1 MKKLLVIVLTV
12 LLALSLAA
20 CGTKQ
25 TRTADAEGLIRV
37 NDGDTLGDGKTTLT
51 VTITGE
57 DEKAVTVTV
66 KTDETTVGEAL
77 ESIGL
82 IRGEE
87 GPYGIYI
94 HTVNQERHVYEED
107 GMYWAFYINGEYA
120 ATGADMTGIDS
131 GVQYAFAA
139 EKG

>member
-1 MKKLLVIVLTV
+1 MKMLLTVVLTV

-25 TRTADAEGLIRV
+25 VPTADAEGLIRV

-77 ESIGL
+77 ENIGL
-82 IRGEE
+82 IRGE
-87 GPYGIYI
+87 
-94 HTVNQERHVYEED
+94 
-107 GMYWAFYINGEYA
+107 
-120 ATGADMTGIDS
+120 
-131 GVQYAFAA
+131 
-139 EKG
+139 